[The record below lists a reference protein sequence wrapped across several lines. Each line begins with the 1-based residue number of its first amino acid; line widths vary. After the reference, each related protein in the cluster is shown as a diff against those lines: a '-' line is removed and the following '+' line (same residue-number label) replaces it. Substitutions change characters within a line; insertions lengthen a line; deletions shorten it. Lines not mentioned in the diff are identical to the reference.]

1 MSVGDSPAS
10 RQIET
15 TALWKA
21 GFVSRGSIDQS
32 LGRQALE
39 RDRRI
44 HGERVGDRQRRNGA
58 LVTDGRGAQAA
69 RRRGKPHDRGI
80 EPLRADLLD
89 QAERRPG
96 LERDLHTRGARHEL
110 LHRAGHGARQGV
122 RHVADP
128 QARGG
133 LVTSVACGRLGHV
146 GLVQHAP
153 RLLEHRV
160 TGIGE

>member
-1 MSVGDSPAS
+1 MEGRVRFARKGH
-10 RQIET
+10 
-15 TALWKA
+15 
-21 GFVSRGSIDQS
+21 QS
-32 LGRQALE
+32 LGREALE

-44 HGERVGDRQRRNGA
+44 HGEGVRDRQRGNGA
-58 LVTDGRGAQAA
+58 LVTDGRGAKAV
-69 RRRGKPHDRGI
+69 RRRGKSHHRGI
-80 EPLRADLLD
+80 EPLRADVRD
-89 QAERRPG
+89 QAEGRPG
-96 LERDLHTRGARHEL
+96 LERNLYTRGARHEL

-133 LVTSVACGRLGHV
+133 LVASVACGCLGHV

-153 RLLEHRV
+153 CLLEHRG